1 MIVAGDFNTKA
12 IEWGMPLTNSHGRL
26 LLETAARLDLKV
38 ANVRSLPTYRR
49 PGYGFSIPDV
59 TFVSADLMPRV
70 SDWRVLETENCSDHQ
85 YIAFSMDRPPTRTNR
100 MEGHSKRW
108 NLQKLDV
115 ESFARKLAEAPDPS
129 EGVLNDQA
137 GRVKAN
143 RHATKVAR
151 LLERLCDKTMPRK
164 GHRGSRPPVYW
175 WTEEIADLRKQCHR
189 ARRRFSRARPGER
202 KEALRA
208 EVKLAR
214 KILKNALKE
223 SKRRCWQQL
232 IDQVERDPWG
242 TGYQLVTIKLYE
254 RRPPEVRDA
263 DLMRQIVDGLFL
275 THEQRAEAPDENN
288 DAIEIIEFTEGEL
301 VRAVTS
307 LMTGKA
313 RGTDGIPAEFVR
325 RTVIFR
331 PKSFFDLFNECLRC
345 DTFCD
350 EWKKVRLVLVTKNK
364 GGDPDSP
371 SSYRSSSLLDT
382 MGKVFEFLIKPRL
395 VESVREAGD
404 LRDDQLMTSPSSC
417 NN

>member
-1 MIVAGDFNTKA
+1 MYA
-12 IEWGMPLTNSHGRL
+12 I
-26 LLETAARLDLKV
+26 
-38 ANVRSLPTYRR
+38 RSY
-49 PGYGFSIPDV
+49 YV
-59 TFVSADLMPRV
+59 
-70 SDWRVLETENCSDHQ
+70 
-85 YIAFSMDRPPTRTNR
+85 
-100 MEGHSKRW
+100 
-108 NLQKLDV
+108 
-115 ESFARKLAEAPDPS
+115 
-129 EGVLNDQA
+129 
-137 GRVKAN
+137 
-143 RHATKVAR
+143 
-151 LLERLCDKTMPRK
+151 
-164 GHRGSRPPVYW
+164 
-175 WTEEIADLRKQCHR
+175 
-189 ARRRFSRARPGER
+189 
-202 KEALRA
+202 
-208 EVKLAR
+208 
-214 KILKNALKE
+214 KE

-382 MGKVFEFLIKPRL
+382 MGK
-395 VESVREAGD
+395 
-404 LRDDQLMTSPSSC
+404 SSSF
-417 NN
+417 